1 MARKAAFK
9 FHKLLVAEP
18 ALSPDARARELY
30 PKAERHAGHGA
41 ARAPSKTTHPTEPRS
56 QLQRVRRNRGFRGS
70 WWQDLGR
77 RSCISLHKAGPGC
90 GCGSRASRP
99 PAQPGPYGAWR
110 CTRGYFKPVLATKG
124 LKLTPS
130 GIFNQSTIIAT
141 TKMKTKL

>member
-56 QLQRVRRNRGFRGS
+56 QLQRVRRIEAFEARG
-70 WWQDLGR
+70 GR
-77 RSCISLHKAGPGC
+77 ISGGGA
-90 GCGSRASRP
+90 ASRYTKQALAAAAAVVP
-99 PAQPGPYGAWR
+99 PGLPHSRGPMVPGAAPAVILSR
-110 CTRGYFKPVLATKG
+110 SLLPRA
-124 LKLTPS
+124 
-130 GIFNQSTIIAT
+130 
-141 TKMKTKL
+141 